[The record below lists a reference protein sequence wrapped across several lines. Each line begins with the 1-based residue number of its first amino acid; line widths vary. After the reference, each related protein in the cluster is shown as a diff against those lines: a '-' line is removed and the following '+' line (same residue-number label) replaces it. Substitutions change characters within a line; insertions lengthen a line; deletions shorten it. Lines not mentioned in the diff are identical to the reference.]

1 MNRRPI
7 LFLIEFTD
15 DELKEQ
21 IDAQDGN
28 KGA

>member
-21 IDAQDGN
+21 IDAQDDN